1 MRTGA
6 PSASTAASRLQS
18 DSVEKIFR
26 WRRIDEE
33 VGLELLRLTMG
44 DNEIHVR
51 SRLLVTGPE
60 SYGVDFDWH
69 LDPAWRTRRIFIRLT
84 ESHERTVLI
93 ERAAA
98 AAWRVNNHPRP
109 DLDGCHEVDLSPTP
123 FCNTLAIRRLFHD
136 NSGSAGEMTAVYV
149 NFPAMTI
156 QPSRQRYER
165 RGERQFQFI
174 DLGANKGFEALLTVD
189 DEGMVEK
196 YDGLFELVVD

>member
-1 MRTGA
+1 
-6 PSASTAASRLQS
+6 
-18 DSVEKIFR
+18 VEKIFR

-33 VGLELLRLTMG
+33 VGLELLRLTIG
-44 DNEIHVR
+44 YDEVHAR

-69 LDPAWRTRRIFIRLT
+69 LDPAWRTRRLVIRLT
-84 ESHERTVLI
+84 DSHERTLLI
-93 ERAAA
+93 ERAGETT
-98 AAWRVNNHPRP
+98 WRVNGHPRP
-109 DLDGCHEVDLSPTP
+109 DLTGCDEVDLSPTP
-123 FCNTLAIRRLFHD
+123 FCNTLAIRRLFD
-136 NSGSAGEMTAVYV
+136 GGAGDVGEMTAVYV

-174 DLGANKGFEALLTVD
+174 DLGANRGFQALLTVD
-189 DEGMVEK
+189 DERMVER